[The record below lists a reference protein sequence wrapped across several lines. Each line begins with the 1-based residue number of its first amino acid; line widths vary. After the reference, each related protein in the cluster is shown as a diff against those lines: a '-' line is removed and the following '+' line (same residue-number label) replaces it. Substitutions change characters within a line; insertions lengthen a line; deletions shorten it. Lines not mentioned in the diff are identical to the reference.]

1 MFFSRTREKVGF
13 AKCRLKTSS
22 FPLNAITIVIVVSEL
37 FILGFVIVLPVCV
50 CALHMCLLPMGS
62 EEDIGSPGTRVTD
75 GDEPSVWVLGI
86 EPWSFVRV
94 TSALNCRPII
104 LVYIYVSFIYIYIY
118 LLVFENIIT

>member
-1 MFFSRTREKVGF
+1 
-13 AKCRLKTSS
+13 
-22 FPLNAITIVIVVSEL
+22 
-37 FILGFVIVLPVCV
+37 
-50 CALHMCLLPMGS
+50 
-62 EEDIGSPGTRVTD
+62 
-75 GDEPSVWVLGI
+75 VLGI